1 MFKGLLKEWQTNTS
15 KETFHH
21 HVLRFA
27 EAWCLEKKQHKP
39 SRNAGKKWCFT
50 MVESVKNNHLKLK
63 QTIMT
68 TTRLVKT
75 RSGEKRVAFLVTF
88 LSGQA

>member
-1 MFKGLLKEWQTNTS
+1 
-15 KETFHH
+15 
-21 HVLRFA
+21 
-27 EAWCLEKKQHKP
+27 
-39 SRNAGKKWCFT
+39 

-68 TTRLVKT
+68 TTRLVET
-75 RSGEKRVAFLVTF
+75 RSGEKQVAFLVTF